1 MDSTTTNA
9 AGTRKNR
16 HGGSIRVFP
25 IDGGTGHRVTTGIH
39 HRTEV
44 KRKLEASYRAQWTKE
59 MKIQLEQDQ
68 VRRLELVQE
77 WNAAQQKAQPDI
89 ERRKESLERK
99 IQSSIKDRAIAAQG
113 MLNAIDNGDL
123 TRLQRS
129 QRARNAVGSGD
140 PDQILVTILAH
151 LTAISGQETRGD
163 VVYHLKELTQA
174 RSAEKGDG
182 VFEHLN
188 IFRDAVEV
196 SCVLLGSLPGEP
208 FQEKKEFQD
217 KYNEELIIALAI
229 MSLDEKTQLLRR
241 RWEGTVNPQTL
252 AAYTFDQY
260 VYGLTTFIQNEP
272 QVAAA
277 AEPRVAKVMSAAQIQ
292 RTSARGAGAGAGAGD
307 GAGADRPR
315 LSLRCFRC
323 KKKGHKI
330 ADCTADS
337 DEDDDALTTDD
348 LKAIKSFLRSAA
360 AASLAESKASKVAVA
375 PKATGLV
382 ARTSYPLPFISDD
395 DEDEDDA

>member
-1 MDSTTTNA
+1 
-9 AGTRKNR
+9 
-16 HGGSIRVFP
+16 
-25 IDGGTGHRVTTGIH
+25 
-39 HRTEV
+39 V

-123 TRLQRS
+123 TRLQRN
-129 QRARNAVGSGD
+129 QRARDAVGSGD

-174 RSAEKGDG
+174 RSAEIGDG

-188 IFRDAVEV
+188 IFRDAAEV

-208 FQEKKEFQD
+208 SQEKKEFQD

-292 RTSARGAGAGAGAGD
+292 RTSARGAGAGAGAGAGD

-323 KKKGHKI
+323 KKRGHKI

-360 AASLAESKASKVAVA
+360 VASLAESKTSKVVGFAVA
-375 PKATGLV
+375 PKAIGLV
-382 ARTSYPLPFISDD
+382 ARTSYPLPFNSDD
-395 DEDEDDA
+395 DEGEDDA

>member
-1 MDSTTTNA
+1 MNA

-16 HGGSIRVFP
+16 HGRSIRVFP
-25 IDGGTGHRVTTGIH
+25 TDGGMGHRVTTGIH

-44 KRKLEASYRAQWTKE
+44 KRNLEASYRAQWTKE

-68 VRRLELVQE
+68 ARMIAIVQE
-77 WNAAQQKAQPDI
+77 LNAAEVKAQPDI
-89 ERRKESLERK
+89 ERRKDNIDGKTHRSL
-99 IQSSIKDRAIAAQG
+99 KDRAIAAQG
-113 MLNAIDNGDL
+113 MLNAIDDGDM

-129 QRARNAVGSGD
+129 QRARDAVGSGD
-140 PDQILVTILAH
+140 PDQILATVLAH

-163 VVYHLKELTQA
+163 VVYHLKELTQT
-174 RSAEKGDG
+174 RSAENGDG
-182 VFEHLN
+182 IFEHLN
-188 IFRDAVEV
+188 ILRDVAEV

-208 FQEKKEFQD
+208 SQEKKEFQD

-292 RTSARGAGAGAGAGD
+292 RTSARGAGAGAGD

-323 KKKGHKI
+323 KKRGHKI

-360 AASLAESKASKVAVA
+360 VASLAESKTSKVAVA

-395 DEDEDDA
+395 DEGEDDA

>member
-1 MDSTTTNA
+1 MNA

-25 IDGGTGHRVTTGIH
+25 TDGGTGHRVTTGIH
-39 HRTEV
+39 HRTWV
-44 KRKLEASYRAQWTKE
+44 KRELEASYRAQWTKE
-59 MKIQLEQDQ
+59 MKTQLEQDQ
-68 VRRLELVQE
+68 ARMLVIVQE
-77 WNAAQQKAQPDI
+77 LNAAQQKAQPDI
-89 ERRKESLERK
+89 ERRKESLETK
-99 IQSSIKDRAIAAQG
+99 IHRSLKDRAIAAQG
-113 MLNAIDNGDL
+113 MLNTIDDGDM

-129 QRARNAVGSGD
+129 QRARDAVGSGD
-140 PDQILVTILAH
+140 PDQILATVLAH

-174 RSAEKGDG
+174 RSAENGDG
-182 VFEHLN
+182 IFEHLN
-188 IFRDAVEV
+188 ILRDAAEV

-208 FQEKKEFQD
+208 SQEKKEFQD
-217 KYNEELIIALAI
+217 KYNEELIIALAT

-323 KKKGHKI
+323 KKRGHKI

-337 DEDDDALTTDD
+337 DEDDDALSTDD

-360 AASLAESKASKVAVA
+360 VASLAESKTSKVAVA

-382 ARTSYPLPFISDD
+382 ARTSYPLPFNSDD
-395 DEDEDDA
+395 DEGEDDA